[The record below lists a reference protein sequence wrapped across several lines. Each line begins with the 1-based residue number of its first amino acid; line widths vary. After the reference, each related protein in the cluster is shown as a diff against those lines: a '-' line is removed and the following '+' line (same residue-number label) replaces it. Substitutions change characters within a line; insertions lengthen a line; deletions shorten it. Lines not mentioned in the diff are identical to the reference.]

1 MNAVLKPVAFFA
13 GILLLVAMAGC
24 ASLDP
29 LKAARLS
36 SGPQLRDCIGW
47 YGALDAAVDAAGVR
61 DAQAVRV
68 DGFPYLRVDRFAAS
82 LREPA
87 RTQESSLRA
96 LVDRMVDLD
105 LEARRIEVANLP
117 ARLLRAVIDGVGEA
131 DVEASMRQA
140 RECGSQLRM
149 ADLGAPGAGD
159 VLLERLRVPD
169 DYVTGYR
176 IAGLYA
182 VARIP
187 FAAGVR
193 KNLEDTRA
201 AFERDLDSTAQG
213 TVVRYSPRSR
223 PRLSGDALRVLF
235 ERIADNP
242 LKVPEPANDDLQRL
256 FALYAPSFEVETTGD
271 YDRPGALRW
280 RWGPLPEV
288 DAADPVVYRQVA
300 HTRYRG
306 RNLLQLVYTVWFS
319 ERPAQDANDL
329 LSGAL
334 DGVVFRVTLA
344 PDGVPVIYDTMH
356 PCGCYHMFF
365 TTPRAVPIPAPDDE
379 TEWAFVPQKLRAM
392 TFEDRLVVR
401 VASRTHYVERV
412 FRDQDDSLAH
422 YALRPY
428 DELRALPR
436 MRGGSQSVFGPDGM
450 IAGTERGE
458 RYLFWPM
465 GIANAGA
472 MRQWGHHAT
481 AFVGRRHFDDADLL
495 ERRFVLELQ

>member
-1 MNAVLKPVAFFA
+1 
-13 GILLLVAMAGC
+13 
-24 ASLDP
+24 
-29 LKAARLS
+29 
-36 SGPQLRDCIGW
+36 
-47 YGALDAAVDAAGVR
+47 
-61 DAQAVRV
+61 
-68 DGFPYLRVDRFAAS
+68 
-82 LREPA
+82 
-87 RTQESSLRA
+87 
-96 LVDRMVDLD
+96 
-105 LEARRIEVANLP
+105 
-117 ARLLRAVIDGVGEA
+117 
-131 DVEASMRQA
+131 
-140 RECGSQLRM
+140 ECGSRLRM
-149 ADLGAPGAGD
+149 ADLGAPGVGD
-159 VLLERLRVPD
+159 ALLERLRVPD

-193 KNLEDTRA
+193 KNLEDSRA

-223 PRLSGDALRVLF
+223 PRLSGDELRVLF

-242 LKVPEPANDDLQRL
+242 LKVPEPANDDLQQL

-319 ERPAQDANDL
+319 ERPAQGANDL

-365 TTPRAVPIPAPDDE
+365 TTPRALPIPAPDDE

-422 YALRPY
+422 YGLRPY